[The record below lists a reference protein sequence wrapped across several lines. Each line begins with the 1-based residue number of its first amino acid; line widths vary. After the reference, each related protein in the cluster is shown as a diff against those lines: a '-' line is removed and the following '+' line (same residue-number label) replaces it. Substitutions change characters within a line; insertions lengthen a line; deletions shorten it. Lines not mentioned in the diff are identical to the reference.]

1 MKSTDKPVQLQ
12 DGTVSLSVD
21 TSNLNYLLNG
31 QCPLYVLWL
40 SPTNEFRYAWA
51 REEWQRL
58 DTENP
63 GWMDHGTVTLRF
75 RNILTSAALDQIRQR
90 IIREARLERHI
101 HESLARSSLSETVV
115 IGITPN
121 TLERTDPRQIYELI
135 MSSGMTAVSA
145 GYGSKVMEWMALIN
159 PDARLQARIQLVAAY
174 AQASLGR
181 YFDAMGNLGAAAI
194 RRADLSPADQQFLD
208 HLRDVCEYHSGR
220 IELTEYLRR
229 ETEWSRNQTGVSAA
243 EHRLEVVRQERI
255 RERDMTRR
263 ADMLSEIG
271 ALNAQI
277 QADAGA
283 TAAYKLRARIILMN
297 GEGDDLATHYIEDV
311 VRLQARIAMGY
322 RVGDRARQTA
332 ESTNHRW
339 QEWETRAHE
348 IIGEAV
354 KMGHPLLR
362 ADALTARLGAYQ
374 GLFLFQRME
383 ALGRGQQWQPAT
395 NLLYALMG
403 DVEAAVNIYQQAGNL
418 EGETRAK
425 LLLADLFEM
434 AGNEPAAKKLA
445 EGAIVVAQ
453 AMGYERLESHAR
465 EHIEGRSIFQQFQE
479 KLTERS
485 KEDEDVHLAD
495 ESDEMLRDMARHT
508 MASLELSSDR
518 LPVLEREYVLPCT

>member
-1 MKSTDKPVQLQ
+1 MPNPLIDMGPLPEGDRQDTLQQLSLKAIQTFLPVGMFLFHDERVDDKGVDGALEAKIEFNAENARGVREVRSSFTNCRAQVQLKSTDKPVQLQ
-12 DGTVSLSVD
+12 DGTISLSVD

-63 GWMDHGTVTLRF
+63 GWMDQGTVTLRF
-75 RNILTSAALDQIRQR
+75 RNILTSAALDQIRLR
-90 IIREARLERHI
+90 IIREARLERRI
-101 HESLARSSLSETVV
+101 HESLARSFLSETVV
-115 IGITPN
+115 VGITPN

-135 MSSGMTAVSA
+135 MSSGITAVSA
-145 GYGSKVMEWMALIN
+145 GYGSKVMESMALIN
-159 PDARLQARIQLVAAY
+159 PDTRLQARIQLVAAY

-194 RRADLSPADQQFLD
+194 RRADLSPADRQFLD

-220 IELTEYLRR
+220 IKLTEYLRR

-263 ADMLSEIG
+263 DDMLSEIG

-283 TAAYKLRARIILMN
+283 TAAQKLQARIILMN
-297 GEGDDLATHYIEDV
+297 GEGDDLAAHYIEDV

-322 RVGDRARQTA
+322 RVADRGQQTA

-339 QEWETRAHE
+339 QEWEA
-348 IIGEAV
+348 
-354 KMGHPLLR
+354 
-362 ADALTARLGAYQ
+362 
-374 GLFLFQRME
+374 
-383 ALGRGQQWQPAT
+383 
-395 NLLYALMG
+395 
-403 DVEAAVNIYQQAGNL
+403 
-418 EGETRAK
+418 
-425 LLLADLFEM
+425 
-434 AGNEPAAKKLA
+434 EPA
-445 EGAIVVAQ
+445 
-453 AMGYERLESHAR
+453 R
-465 EHIEGRSIFQQFQE
+465 
-479 KLTERS
+479 
-485 KEDEDVHLAD
+485 
-495 ESDEMLRDMARHT
+495 
-508 MASLELSSDR
+508 
-518 LPVLEREYVLPCT
+518 